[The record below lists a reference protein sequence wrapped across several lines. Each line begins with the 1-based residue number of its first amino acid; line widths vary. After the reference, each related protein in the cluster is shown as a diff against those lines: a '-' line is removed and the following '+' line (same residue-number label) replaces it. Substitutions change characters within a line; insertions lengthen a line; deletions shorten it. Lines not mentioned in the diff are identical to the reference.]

1 MLTLASDHSYATS
14 SNISCAPKS
23 HWRYERIY
31 WDHLGY
37 STVIVAIPP
46 RLARGQGSRRRVRDF
61 RDGPVLD
68 VVGSRHWFFHG
79 FSNGVFFLWEAVLY
93 DLRARL

>member
-1 MLTLASDHSYATS
+1 M
-14 SNISCAPKS
+14 
-23 HWRYERIY
+23 
-31 WDHLGY
+31 
-37 STVIVAIPP
+37 
-46 RLARGQGSRRRVRDF
+46 VRDF

-79 FSNGVFFLWEAVLY
+79 FSNGGFFLWEAVLY